1 MSIEYACEGAVGY
14 ITLNGHPGNNYDLA
28 GMEELA
34 RIIDSAADDAVAK
47 VIVIRSAVRGIFCIG
62 ADLRYL
68 TEASLEDNTALL
80 NCVRATFSK
89 IATVPKPFIALIQ
102 GHALGGGL
110 ELALACDFRF
120 AAEGNYQIGLPETSL
135 GFMPGSGG
143 TQRLARLIG
152 PTKALELMFLAK
164 RLTPVAAHA
173 LGILDHLFPA
183 AEAADRTGEYAHDL
197 AQRSSFAMGSIKLA
211 VWQGIEMPLSEGLE
225 LEKKYAVPAIRSSDS
240 KEGIRAFT
248 EKRPPNFQL

>member
-1 MSIEYACEGAVGY
+1 MPIEYACDGAVGY
-14 ITLNGHPGNNYDLA
+14 ITLNNHPGNNYDVA

-34 RIIDSAADDAVAK
+34 RIIESAAKDAAAK
-47 VIVIRSAVRGIFCIG
+47 VVVIRSAVRGVFCIG
-62 ADLRYL
+62 ADLSFL
-68 TEASLEDNTALL
+68 KEVSVDGDATLL
-80 NCVRATFSK
+80 NCVHATYSK